1 MVSFDAGDRLV
12 LYKYLTKLAPI
23 FIIRT
28 AGSRECFSHGK
39 IMMDLIYIAVVV
51 VFFVVGG
58 LYVHA
63 CEKM

>member
-1 MVSFDAGDRLV
+1 MVSFDAADRLV

-28 AGSRECFSHGK
+28 ASSRECFSHGK
-39 IMMDLIYIAVVV
+39 FMMDLIYIGVVAL
-51 VFFVVGG
+51 FFVVAG
-58 LYVHA
+58 LYVRA